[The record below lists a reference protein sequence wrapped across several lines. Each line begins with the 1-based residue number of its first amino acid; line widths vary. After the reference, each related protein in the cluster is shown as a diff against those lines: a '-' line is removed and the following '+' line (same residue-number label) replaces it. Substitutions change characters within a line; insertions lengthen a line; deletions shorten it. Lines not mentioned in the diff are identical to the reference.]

1 MVRWTLK
8 ELART
13 VGASMVHLRELV
25 DKGVLRGSDTHVDE
39 PLIYT
44 PVSGRKKGPAV
55 ELIQPQDGPLWYS
68 KRQVIDDHVRRSA
81 GGSTRFGANQDHD
94 AGEGQPSPP
103 PLAPAAP
110 DTERAHLRA
119 RVLQKT
125 SGTCYHCGV
134 QLPARWEIDHL
145 TPRSK
150 GGRHTFDN
158 LVPSCVAC
166 NQDKSDTMPGD
177 WPSLSPSPSRRLG
190 ERESDGSS
198 SSSSSSTS
206 SSPSLRSGEGVA
218 AQAPPAGADAPPP
231 PKAKPS
237 GKAKGDD
244 PPPLTVDDL
253 VAQGVNRQHAAD
265 WLKARRDKGA
275 KHLTPTAWA
284 GLCREAGK
292 AGISPAEAVRICAE
306 REWRGFDASWD
317 WRSTPRTAGAG
328 RGPPAA
334 AHPGQSARHHGL
346 DKSDITEGSDA
357 WMTST

>member
-55 ELIQPQDGPLWYS
+55 ELIQPQAGPLWYS
-68 KRQVIDDHVRRSA
+68 KRQVIDEYVRRNRANES
-81 GGSTRFGANQDHD
+81 GRFGELDD
-94 AGEGQPSPP
+94 APPNKTPKPSPKP
-103 PLAPAAP
+103 PF
-110 DTERAHLRA
+110 
-119 RVLQKT
+119 
-125 SGTCYHCGV
+125 G
-134 QLPARWEIDHL
+134 
-145 TPRSK
+145 
-150 GGRHTFDN
+150 
-158 LVPSCVAC
+158 
-166 NQDKSDTMPGD
+166 
-177 WPSLSPSPSRRLG
+177 
-190 ERESDGSS
+190 DGSS

-231 PKAKPS
+231 PPPKAGPS

-253 VAQGVNRQHAAD
+253 AAQGVDRQHAAD
-265 WLKARRDKGA
+265 WLKVRRDKGA

-284 GLCREAGK
+284 AVCREAGR

-317 WRSTPRTAGAG
+317 WQSAPRAAAAG

-334 AHPGQSARHHGL
+334 LQPSHSARHHGL
-346 DKSDITEGSDA
+346 DQLDHTEGLTADGRIIL
-357 WMTST
+357 